1 MNTYYV
7 VFKNGQIGH
16 NSKIIAE
23 YNTKTEALEKAKRM
37 NKLLSEG
44 EKKYYKMKYCV
55 ETD

>member
-16 NSKIIAE
+16 DSKIIAE